1 VREHGGVVIGEALG
15 AATAELDRAGVR
27 NPRREATA
35 IWAAL
40 AGTSLGEVW
49 LDRDG
54 ETRPGVA
61 AAFREAVE
69 RRSHGMPLPYAVGR
83 ASFRTLDLKIDPRA
97 LIPRPETEGLVEL
110 VLEWGRGEGGGGR
123 GGIAADIGT
132 GSGCIALALA
142 VEGRFDGVIA
152 VERNPLAAAL
162 ARENVALLAA
172 ATPVEVR
179 EGDLLAPLTGTGKR
193 YRAIVSN
200 PPYLTCDE
208 YEALDAAVRRYEPA
222 EALVSGLDG
231 LEATR
236 RLLAWAGE
244 LLEPRGALFLE
255 IDERRGDVVRNLA
268 QEQGWRRIE
277 IREDLFGRPRYAVME
292 GEGE

>member
-40 AGTSLGEVW
+40 AGTSVGDVW

-54 ETRPGVA
+54 ESVPGVA
-61 AAFREAVE
+61 AAFKQAVE
-69 RRSHGMPLPYAVGR
+69 RRSRGMPLPYAVGR

-110 VLEWGRGEGGGGR
+110 VLEWCNKDGVGGGV
-123 GGIAADIGT
+123 AADVGT
-132 GSGCIALALA
+132 GCGCIALSLA
-142 VEGRFDGVIA
+142 VEGSFDRVVA
-152 VERNPLAAAL
+152 VERASEAAAL
-162 ARENVALLAA
+162 ARENVALVAA

-179 EGDLLAPLTGTGKR
+179 EGDLLAPLTGTGTR

-200 PPYLTCDE
+200 PPYLTRDE
-208 YEALDAAVRRYEPA
+208 YEALDPAVRRYEPRA
-222 EALVSGLDG
+222 ALVSGGDG

-236 RLLAWAGE
+236 RLLAGAGE